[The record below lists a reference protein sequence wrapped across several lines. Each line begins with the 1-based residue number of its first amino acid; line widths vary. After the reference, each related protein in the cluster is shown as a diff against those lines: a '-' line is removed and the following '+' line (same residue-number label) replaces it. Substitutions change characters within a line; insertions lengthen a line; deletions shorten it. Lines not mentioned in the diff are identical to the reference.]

1 MHEHAI
7 MAAKYYYQL
16 YVHLWLKHCKKFV
29 QQIHKVKVMALVVFG
44 FGLLDAGW
52 DKVYIGWDI

>member
-44 FGLLDAGW
+44 FGLLDAG
-52 DKVYIGWDI
+52 